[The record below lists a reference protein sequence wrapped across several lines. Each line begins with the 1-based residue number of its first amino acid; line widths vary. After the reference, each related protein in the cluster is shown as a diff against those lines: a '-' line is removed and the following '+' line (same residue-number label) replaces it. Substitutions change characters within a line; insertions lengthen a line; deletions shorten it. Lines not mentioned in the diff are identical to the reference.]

1 MAGTDLRLGSDQA
14 PRGFSGTVAA
24 GVRRLTLRLNG
35 TAGSMDL
42 GSEAALERTV
52 FG

>member
-1 MAGTDLRLGSDQA
+1 MASTDSRLGSGQG
-14 PRGFSGTVAA
+14 PRRFAGSVAA
-24 GVRRLTLRLNG
+24 GVRRLALRLNG

-42 GSEAALERTV
+42 GSEAALERAV